1 MSWTIKFSS
10 RAEKYYLKLPKP
22 IRQRTK
28 KSLTELQSLPYP
40 LFHKDVLPLTG
51 ELQGFCRLRIGEYRI
66 IFRVL
71 EEERIIAVVNFHPR
85 GDVYKK

>member
-1 MSWTIKFSS
+1 M
-10 RAEKYYLKLPKP
+10 
-22 IRQRTK
+22 
-28 KSLTELQSLPYP
+28 
-40 LFHKDVLPLTG
+40 TG